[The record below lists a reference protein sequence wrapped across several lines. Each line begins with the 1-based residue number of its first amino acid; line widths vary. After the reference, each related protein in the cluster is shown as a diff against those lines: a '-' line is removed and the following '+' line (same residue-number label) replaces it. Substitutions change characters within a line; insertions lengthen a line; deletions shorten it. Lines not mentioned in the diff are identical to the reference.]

1 MASVFETLNSINV
14 NDYTEKKDTGLTTLT
29 YLSWSKAWEE
39 VKKIYPGATYEIK
52 RFGENS
58 LPYVFDEKTGYM
70 VFTSVTIE
78 GITHEMWLPVMDGKN
93 KAMKDKP
100 YDYSTRSGKKTVDAA
115 TMFDINTSIMR
126 CLTKNLAMFGLGLYI
141 YSGEDIPNAKKDEN
155 LEKPIDEAHIA
166 TLRKELERT
175 GIAESNMLWQIGAQS
190 MESITIS
197 GFKLAMDKFQK
208 TPDKAADA

>member
-1 MASVFETLNSINV
+1 MSVFETLNSINV
-14 NDYTEKKDTGLTTLT
+14 NDYTEKKESGQTTLT

-39 VKKIYPGATYEIK
+39 VKKIFPDATYEIK
-52 RFGENS
+52 HFGAYD
-58 LPYVFDEKTGYM
+58 LPYVFDERTGYM

-100 YDYSTRSGKKTVDAA
+100 YEYTTRSGKKTVEAA

-175 GIAESNMLWQIGAQS
+175 GITESNMLWQIGAQS

-197 GFKLAMDKFQK
+197 GFMLAMDKFGK
-208 TPDKAADA
+208 TPNKEADA

>member
-1 MASVFETLNSINV
+1 MASVFETLNGINV
-14 NDYTEKKDTGLTTLT
+14 NDYTEKKDTGQTTLT

-39 VKKIYPGATYEIK
+39 VKKIYPDATYQIK
-52 RFGENS
+52 RFGERD

-70 VFTSVTIE
+70 VFTSVTIGE
-78 GITHEMWLPVMDGKN
+78 ITHEMWLPVMDGRN

-100 YDYSTRSGKKTVDAA
+100 YEYATRSGKKTVDAA

-155 LEKPIDEAHIA
+155 LEKPIDEAHLA

-175 GIAESNMLWQIGAQS
+175 GITESSMLWQIGAKS
-190 MESITIS
+190 METITIS
-197 GFKLAMDKFQK
+197 GFKLAMEKFKQ
-208 TPDKAADA
+208 TADKAVET

>member
-197 GFKLAMDKFQK
+197 GFELAMDKFQK
-208 TPDKAADA
+208 TPDKAVDA